1 MKKLIALILACLM
14 LTMSFVACTKGEGE
28 TTTDPTDNQT
38 KAPAGDTTA
47 PEADQTT
54 EEVTEAPVDVELPYK
69 SALELINIIFNG
81 YNAAQATDD
90 TKLYVAGGNINN
102 FDTTSMEG
110 PAAFVP
116 LADEDYDQ
124 NLGIPAAQVASIESA
139 ASMFNMMNTNVFNS
153 YAVQFKAGTDVDAAI
168 NAIKENILARQWIC
182 GAPEKLVII
191 KCPGDY
197 IVAVWGAVQFG
208 GIVDPYAASIPTLV
222 EGATVVVEHTF
233 AQ

>member
-28 TTTDPTDNQT
+28 TTTEPTDNQT
-38 KAPAGDTTA
+38 EA

-54 EEVTEAPVDVELPYK
+54 EEVTEAPVELPYK

-90 TKLYVAGGNINN
+90 TKLWVAGGNINN

-222 EGATVVVEHTF
+222 EGATVVVEHSF

>member
-1 MKKLIALILACLM
+1 MKKLIALTLALLM
-14 LTMSFVACTKGEGE
+14 LTMSFVSCDGIGDDAGTTEAADNGTK
-28 TTTDPTDNQT
+28 
-38 KAPAGDTTA
+38 A

-54 EEVTEAPVDVELPYK
+54 EEVTEAPVELPYK
-69 SALELINIIFNG
+69 SAIELLNIIFNG

-153 YAVQFKAGTDVDAAI
+153 FAVQFKAGTDVDAAI

>member
-28 TTTDPTDNQT
+28 TTTEPTDNQT
-38 KAPAGDTTA
+38 EAPAG
-47 PEADQTT
+47 EQTT
-54 EEVTEAPVDVELPYK
+54 EEVTEAPVELPYK
-69 SALELINIIFNG
+69 SAIELLNIIFNG

-153 YAVQFKAGTDVDAAI
+153 FAVQFKAGTDVDAAI

-222 EGATVVVEHTF
+222 EGATVVVEHSF